1 MKRKFITLKNK
12 YCTVWLLLSCIY
24 FISFHFLYLW
34 DCAQTHHGYDGIL
47 TIFVFILSSPIFS
60 AISGWLGYKGTT
72 KVFLPSLI
80 TTLIMVVV
88 YLPIFLG
95 EAQHSYEQSL
105 RYVPNT
111 PSYLECLLEYIPSLL
126 IMASP
131 IFVMT
136 LISSAITKFIVRKKS
151 TAKDIT
157 E

>member
-24 FISFHFLYLW
+24 FISFPFLYLW
-34 DCAQTHHGYDGIL
+34 DCAQTNHGYDGLL
-47 TIFVFILSSPIFS
+47 TTLVFIFLAPIFS
-60 AISGWLGYKGTT
+60 AVSGWLGYKGTT

-105 RYVPNT
+105 RLVPNN
-111 PSYLECLLEYIPSLL
+111 PSYLECLFELFPVL
-126 IMASP
+126 ITIALP

-136 LISSAITKFIVRKKS
+136 LISSAITKFIVRKKT
-151 TAKDIT
+151 TAKDFT
-157 E
+157 K